1 MSHASKTSE
10 ECYYLCSELVTV
22 MYHDHFQGIH
32 EAVANLEEIS
42 STEATLLVE
51 ENLEPGLPVSFRA
64 KGHALQ
70 GVVESNDFDPDLG
83 WFVQIEL
90 DSNSPWSAL
99 MFVPEHFLAL
109 FDPAFSPETEAVATC
124 AS

>member
-1 MSHASKTSE
+1 
-10 ECYYLCSELVTV
+10 
-22 MYHDHFQGIH
+22 
-32 EAVANLEEIS
+32 
-42 STEATLLVE
+42 VE
-51 ENLEPGLPVSFRA
+51 ERLEPGLPVSFQAR
-64 KGHALQ
+64 GHDLQ
-70 GVVESNDFDPDLG
+70 GVVESSDFDQHLG

-109 FDPAFSPETEAVATC
+109 FEPAFSPEAEAAAMC